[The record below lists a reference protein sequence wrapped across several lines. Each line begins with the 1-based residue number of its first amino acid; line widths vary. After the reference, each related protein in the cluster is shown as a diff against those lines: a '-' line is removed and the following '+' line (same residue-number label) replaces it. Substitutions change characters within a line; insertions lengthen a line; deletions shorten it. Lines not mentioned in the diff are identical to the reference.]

1 MCNAGGVI
9 ISAAFCEGGVIMKK
23 KIVGTLLLCFV
34 LLAGCT
40 SDQGS
45 SRGSYDADASATP
58 TDKAPEPTEEPD
70 KPDPVVEVSP
80 TPTPE
85 AESGFTKAYH
95 ASKEEIAGYLD
106 GTWLLHEGDN
116 KIQPV
121 ELLNDTLTFDASDMS
136 ATYHMAYAAEE
147 AYYSFELLSPYD
159 AAPQQYCMLRFTG
172 KGSTDGFPFNNNGGS
187 IDYLIMLA
195 NDEGCDR
202 LFIQEMGNG
211 ISELGHSIM
220 GEDRQVSFGC
230 WLFERDWEESPKMG
244 ERGFNMGGVKRPNDS
259 FFALQFS
266 EYGDSC
272 TLQEVVPVF
281 EEFDLEGSITARAAG
296 YAFCDNGYPFNA
308 VVYEYADM
316 EQWAHSGCYS
326 PGLVEVYTNGDG
338 EISNIIHYPYFAYGH
353 FNQVA
358 TGALDVERDPA
369 VYGDMDKEFLGSWIS
384 KDDGISTLDIS
395 QADPQT
401 GGYYLVFEVYRL
413 CGIEA
418 YANIDMSGDKLSIN
432 QGYVNDKL
440 RFSATLERKGDELRV
455 TVTESEFE
463 HIPEGTVMI
472 FTAD

>member
-1 MCNAGGVI
+1 
-9 ISAAFCEGGVIMKK
+9 MKK
-23 KIVGTLLLCFV
+23 ARLVAAAV
-34 LLAGCT
+34 LSLAMLAGCT
-40 SDQGS
+40 DNGGA
-45 SRGSYDADASATP
+45 SRGGYEENTDTTDEVKDPTP
-58 TDKAPEPTEEPD
+58 TEAEPEPVIEE
-70 KPDPVVEVSP
+70 VTP

-85 AESGFTKAYH
+85 TEPEGPKAYR
-95 ASKEEIAGYLD
+95 ASKEEIAGYLE

-121 ELLNDTLTFDASDMS
+121 DLLNDTLTFDASDMS

-159 AAPQQYCMLRFTG
+159 AVPQQYCMLRFTG

-338 EISNIIHYPYFAYGH
+338 EISNIIHYPYYAYGY

-358 TGALDVERDPA
+358 TGAPDVSRDPA

-401 GGYYLVFEVYRL
+401 GGYHLVFEVYRL

-432 QGYVNDKL
+432 QGYVNDIQ
-440 RFSATLERKGDELRV
+440 RISATLERKGGELIV

-463 HIPEGTVMI
+463 YLPVGTVMAY
-472 FTAD
+472 TAQ